1 MSSTPLTGEEGPV
14 STEEKENI
22 PITISRSARY
32 YQIHREAELA
42 KKKES
47 YCQRPDVIAK
57 REERERKRAEKEATR
72 AQKQKEKEDKAQAKL
87 ELALRTSKRRPP
99 KAGQA
104 DSNSPVC

>member
-1 MSSTPLTGEEGPV
+1 LTGEEGPV

-57 REERERKRAEKEATR
+57 REERERKQSEKDALR
-72 AQKQKEKEDKAQAKL
+72 IQKQKEKEEKAQAKL
-87 ELALRTSKRRPP
+87 ELAHLTSRRRPP
-99 KAGQA
+99 KAEAGPNA
-104 DSNSPVC
+104 PMC